1 MEFTDI
7 KGFKDKRI
15 QMLKEAGINTPADL
29 LLYFPSCYLYL
40 NRLTDLSKAEEGERV
55 VILARTFDKPKA
67 AYLKKRLSVVKVKFD
82 YVGKNV
88 WCSWFNQPFM
98 AKNIM
103 PETYYYIYGKLKKY
117 KSSYEITAPKI
128 IKFTG
133 SEPAVLPV
141 YKPIGKI
148 GSQLLADAVKTALS
162 AVSVESF
169 ITPRIA
175 EKYGLSD
182 LNSAFKNIHFPQ
194 TAEDVQSAKRVIS
207 TEKLA
212 YMLAAYSLIRS
223 SHDLRR
229 VYNYG
234 KDINKVTDAINGLP
248 YDLTS
253 AQKDCLN
260 KIFNGLSSNER
271 LNVLLEGDVG
281 CGKTIVAFLCMYYA
295 ALNGY
300 QSVLMAP
307 TEILARQHAKT
318 LSAMLSPFG
327 INVGLLVAGMK
338 AAEKHAVRAGLADGS
353 INVAVGT
360 QALISEATVMNN
372 CALVIAD
379 EQHRFGVRQRAALL
393 EKSVCDGR
401 RAHILVMS
409 ATPIPRSLSL
419 IIFGDLDL
427 SLLDER
433 PPGRREVATRVIT
446 ESELPSVYEF
456 VRREAAAGGR
466 AYFVC
471 PAIEEGEDDSGK
483 ISAEG
488 LYKELSESIF
498 PDIPIGLL
506 HGRMRNCDKE
516 HVMNAFACGDIKIL
530 VSTTVV
536 EVGVDVPE
544 ATVMVIM
551 NAESFGLSQLHQLR
565 GRVGRGSRGSV
576 CCLVNGGG
584 GDEAADRLK
593 VLAETNDGF
602 RVAEADLKKR
612 GPGDFFGERQSGEF
626 SLAFMGA
633 GDVATIKETDGIVT
647 TIIENKETG
656 EYSAVFGA
664 AQRFLENSGST
675 LTVN

>member
-1 MEFTDI
+1 
-7 KGFKDKRI
+7 
-15 QMLKEAGINTPADL
+15 
-29 LLYFPSCYLYL
+29 
-40 NRLTDLSKAEEGERV
+40 
-55 VILARTFDKPKA
+55 
-67 AYLKKRLSVVKVKFD
+67 
-82 YVGKNV
+82 
-88 WCSWFNQPFM
+88 
-98 AKNIM
+98 
-103 PETYYYIYGKLKKY
+103 
-117 KSSYEITAPKI
+117 
-128 IKFTG
+128 
-133 SEPAVLPV
+133 
-141 YKPIGKI
+141 
-148 GSQLLADAVKTALS
+148 
-162 AVSVESF
+162 
-169 ITPRIA
+169 
-175 EKYGLSD
+175 
-182 LNSAFKNIHFPQ
+182 
-194 TAEDVQSAKRVIS
+194 
-207 TEKLA
+207 
-212 YMLAAYSLIRS
+212 
-223 SHDLRR
+223 
-229 VYNYG
+229 
-234 KDINKVTDAINGLP
+234 
-248 YDLTS
+248 
-253 AQKDCLN
+253 
-260 KIFNGLSSNER
+260 
-271 LNVLLEGDVG
+271 
-281 CGKTIVAFLCMYYA
+281 
-295 ALNGY
+295 
-300 QSVLMAP
+300 
-307 TEILARQHAKT
+307 
-318 LSAMLSPFG
+318 
-327 INVGLLVAGMK
+327 
-338 AAEKHAVRAGLADGS
+338 
-353 INVAVGT
+353 
-360 QALISEATVMNN
+360 MNN

-471 PAIEEGEDDSGK
+471 PAIGEGEDDSGK

-633 GDVATIKETDGIVT
+633 GDAATIKETDGIVT

>member
-55 VILARTFDKPKA
+55 VILARTFNKPKA

-260 KIFNGLSSNER
+260 KIIKGISSNER
-271 LNVLLEGDVG
+271 
-281 CGKTIVAFLCMYYA
+281 
-295 ALNGY
+295 
-300 QSVLMAP
+300 
-307 TEILARQHAKT
+307 
-318 LSAMLSPFG
+318 
-327 INVGLLVAGMK
+327 
-338 AAEKHAVRAGLADGS
+338 
-353 INVAVGT
+353 
-360 QALISEATVMNN
+360 
-372 CALVIAD
+372 
-379 EQHRFGVRQRAALL
+379 
-393 EKSVCDGR
+393 
-401 RAHILVMS
+401 
-409 ATPIPRSLSL
+409 
-419 IIFGDLDL
+419 
-427 SLLDER
+427 
-433 PPGRREVATRVIT
+433 
-446 ESELPSVYEF
+446 
-456 VRREAAAGGR
+456 
-466 AYFVC
+466 
-471 PAIEEGEDDSGK
+471 
-483 ISAEG
+483 
-488 LYKELSESIF
+488 
-498 PDIPIGLL
+498 
-506 HGRMRNCDKE
+506 
-516 HVMNAFACGDIKIL
+516 
-530 VSTTVV
+530 
-536 EVGVDVPE
+536 
-544 ATVMVIM
+544 
-551 NAESFGLSQLHQLR
+551 
-565 GRVGRGSRGSV
+565 
-576 CCLVNGGG
+576 
-584 GDEAADRLK
+584 
-593 VLAETNDGF
+593 
-602 RVAEADLKKR
+602 
-612 GPGDFFGERQSGEF
+612 
-626 SLAFMGA
+626 
-633 GDVATIKETDGIVT
+633 
-647 TIIENKETG
+647 
-656 EYSAVFGA
+656 
-664 AQRFLENSGST
+664 
-675 LTVN
+675 